1 MPKFFVGTDLDG
13 GVLRV
18 SVFEREPDSVA
29 VLIHHEEIT
38 LQSNAER
45 VPLTDEQINRLWD
58 DSFIGADPTSGN
70 QRFKFARA
78 IEAEINKGQ

>member
-1 MPKFFVGTDLDG
+1 MYWDLAYAEGHSHGKESYGTKANETRHKIRAL
-13 GVLRV
+13 
-18 SVFEREPDSVA
+18 
-29 VLIHHEEIT
+29 

-45 VPLTDEQINRLWD
+45 VPLSDEQINRLWN

-78 IEAEINKGQ
+78 IEAEITKGQQ